1 MANSQ
6 TAETGTAARPAPD
19 ASEPGKISG
28 VERSAILLLA
38 LGEKDA
44 AEILRHMGPKEVQ
57 DVGLAMA
64 SLTGVST
71 DQMEA
76 VMHQFVS
83 ALEKQTALG
92 LGSDE
97 YIRNML
103 TNALGEDKAGGV
115 IDRILLGRNSKGLE
129 QLKWMDPR
137 AIAELIR
144 LEHPQIIAIVLS
156 FLEPD
161 QAAQVVSQFP
171 ERVRT
176 DVMMRIATLDGIQP
190 VALQELDEI
199 LEKQFSGATNVKS
212 SSLGGVKTAAEIL
225 NMLDGAVES
234 KLMEEITE
242 VDADLGQELQDNMF
256 VFENLI
262 DVDDRGIQS
271 LLREVST
278 EQLLLALR
286 GADEALK
293 EKIFKN
299 MSKRAA
305 EMLKDDLEAAA
316 PAKLSDVE
324 ASQKEILQ
332 VARRLADA
340 GEIMLGGGG
349 DEFI

>member
-1 MANSQ
+1 MADTKKEKAPEQ
-6 TAETGTAARPAPD
+6 VQVIAE
-19 ASEPGKISG
+19 EVVHKISG
-28 VERSAILLLA
+28 VERAAILLLA

-44 AEILRHMGPKEVQ
+44 AELLRHMGPKEVQ
-57 DVGLAMA
+57 DVGLSMA
-64 SLTGVST
+64 SLTDVTTDTMEGVMRHFVST
-71 DQMEA
+71 
-76 VMHQFVS
+76 
-83 ALEKQTALG
+83 LEKQTALG

-156 FLEPD
+156 FLESD

-176 DVMMRIATLDGIQP
+176 DVIMRIATLDGIQP
-190 VALQELDEI
+190 AALQELDEI
-199 LEKQFSGATNVKS
+199 LDKQFSGATNVKS

-225 NMLDGAVES
+225 NMLEGGVES
-234 KLMEEITE
+234 KLMEEIIE

-262 DVDDRGIQS
+262 DVDDRGIQT

-286 GADEALK
+286 GADEGLK
-293 EKIFKN
+293 DKIFKN

-324 ASQKEILQ
+324 SAQKEILV

-349 DEFI
+349 EEFV

>member
-1 MANSQ
+1 MPTSQ
-6 TAETGTAARPAPD
+6 KAEAGKVIATADTPEKL
-19 ASEPGKISG
+19 KIRG

-64 SLTGVST
+64 TLTNVST

-76 VMHQFVS
+76 VMHEFVTT
-83 ALEKQTALG
+83 LETQTALG

-103 TNALGEDKAGGV
+103 TSALGEDKAGGV

-156 FLEPD
+156 FLESD

-176 DVMMRIATLDGIQP
+176 DVIMRIATLDGIQP

-199 LEKQFSGATNVKS
+199 LEKQFSGASNVKS

-234 KLMEEITE
+234 KLMEEISE
-242 VDADLGQELQDNMF
+242 VDADLSQELQDNMF
-256 VFENLI
+256 VFENLV
-262 DVDDRGIQS
+262 DVDDRGIQT

-286 GADEALK
+286 GADEVLK

-305 EMLKDDLEAAA
+305 EMLKDDMEAAA

-332 VARRLADA
+332 VARRLSDA

-349 DEFI
+349 DEFV

>member
-1 MANSQ
+1 MATNPK
-6 TAETGTAARPAPD
+6 AEATKEVAKAEVPETL
-19 ASEPGKISG
+19 KIRG
-28 VERSAILLLA
+28 VDRSAILLLA

-64 SLTGVST
+64 SLTNVST

-76 VMHQFVS
+76 VMHEFVS
-83 ALEKQTALG
+83 TLETQTALG

-103 TNALGEDKAGGV
+103 TSALGEDKAGGV

-225 NMLDGAVES
+225 NMLDGAIES
-234 KLMEEITE
+234 KLMEEIAE
-242 VDADLGQELQDNMF
+242 VDVDLSQELQDNMF
-256 VFENLI
+256 VFENLV
-262 DVDDRGIQS
+262 DVDDRGIQT

-278 EQLLLALR
+278 DQLLLALR
-286 GADEALK
+286 GADEVLK

-305 EMLKDDLEAAA
+305 EMLKDDMEAAA

-324 ASQKEILQ
+324 AAQKEVLQ

-349 DEFI
+349 DEFV

>member
-1 MANSQ
+1 MADKQVAQ
-6 TAETGTAARPAPD
+6 TQQAAPEENKEVA
-19 ASEPGKISG
+19 KIGG
-28 VERSAILLLA
+28 VARAAILLLA

-44 AEILRHMGPKEVQ
+44 AELLRHMGPKEVQ

-64 SLTGVST
+64 TLTDVTT

-76 VMHQFVS
+76 VMRHFVS
-83 ALEKQTALG
+83 TLEKQTALG

-156 FLEPD
+156 FLEAD

-176 DVMMRIATLDGIQP
+176 DVVMRIATLDGIQP
-190 VALQELDEI
+190 AALQELDEI

-212 SSLGGVKTAAEIL
+212 SSLGGIKTAAEIL

-234 KLMEEITE
+234 KLMEEIIE
-242 VDADLGQELQDNMF
+242 IDNDLGQELQDNMF

-278 EQLLLALR
+278 EQLLLAMR
-286 GADEALK
+286 GADEVLK

-324 ASQKEILQ
+324 AAQKEILV

-349 DEFI
+349 EEFV

>member
-1 MANSQ
+1 MPDSKVADTQPAVSKED
-6 TAETGTAARPAPD
+6 AKVEKIGGVARA
-19 ASEPGKISG
+19 
-28 VERSAILLLA
+28 AILLLA

-44 AEILRHMGPKEVQ
+44 AELLRHMGPKEVQ

-64 SLTGVST
+64 TLTDVTTDTMEGVMRHFVST
-71 DQMEA
+71 
-76 VMHQFVS
+76 
-83 ALEKQTALG
+83 LEKQTALG

-97 YIRNML
+97 YIRTML
-103 TNALGEDKAGGV
+103 TSALGEDKAGGV

-156 FLEPD
+156 FLEAD
-161 QAAQVVSQFP
+161 QAAQVISQFP

-176 DVMMRIATLDGIQP
+176 DVLMRIATLDGIQP
-190 VALQELDEI
+190 AALQELDEI

-225 NMLDGAVES
+225 NMLDGAMES
-234 KLMEEITE
+234 KLMEEIIE
-242 VDADLGQELQDNMF
+242 IDSDLGQELQDNMF

-286 GADEALK
+286 GADEVLK

-324 ASQKEILQ
+324 AAQKEILV

-349 DEFI
+349 DEFV